1 MTTNSPTAGLSRRV
15 LSAYVAI
22 WSVLAVGAIGYLTA
36 AAAFP
41 EQLSAVKLSA
51 AEEAEVQGLK
61 ELAQNLKIELDGVRN
76 ELASVRRQRAEAE
89 ERAGGLASRLAALEA
104 AQTRPTETAAAA
116 EPRTAPPVP
125 RIINAPEPPAA
136 AAPIETGSIV
146 ASLKPG
152 DRPVAEK
159 QATAETPAAVPAR
172 KEPLQ
177 RTAGTPPPPKK
188 ADGGF
193 GTTEVKPK
201 QATVGLQLGASSSL
215 DMARL
220 NWSILADQNQE
231 LRSLQPRVSKSDA
244 RGAADPYNLIAG
256 PVGTREE
263 AQRLCGALEQRGV
276 SCKVGS
282 FGGDAL

>member
-1 MTTNSPTAGLSRRV
+1 MTTNSQPAGPSRRV
-15 LSAYVAI
+15 LGAYVAI

-41 EQLSAVKLSA
+41 EQLSAIKISA
-51 AEEAEVQGLK
+51 VDEAEVQGLK
-61 ELAQNLKIELDGVRN
+61 ELAHNLKIELDGVRN
-76 ELASVRRQRAEAE
+76 ELAAVRRQRAEAE
-89 ERAGGLASRLAALEA
+89 ERARGLASRLAALETPQA
-104 AQTRPTETAAAA
+104 RPADTAAAETKA
-116 EPRTAPPVP
+116 AAPTP
-125 RIINAPEPPAA
+125 RIINAPEPAAA

-146 ASLKPG
+146 ATLKPG
-152 DRPVAEK
+152 DRPVADK
-159 QATAETPAAVPAR
+159 QPAAEQPATAPAR
-172 KEPLQ
+172 KEPVQ
-177 RTAGTPPPPKK
+177 KTAATPPPPKK

-201 QATVGLQLGASSSL
+201 QPAVALQLGASSSL

-256 PVGTREE
+256 PIGSREE

>member
-1 MTTNSPTAGLSRRV
+1 MTTNSQPAGPSRRV

-41 EQLSAVKLSA
+41 EQLSAIKISGVD
-51 AEEAEVQGLK
+51 EAEVQGLK
-61 ELAQNLKIELDGVRN
+61 ELAQNLKVELDGVRN
-76 ELASVRRQRAEAE
+76 ELAAVRRQRAEAE
-89 ERAGGLASRLAALEA
+89 ERARGLASRLAALEA
-104 AQTRPTETAAAA
+104 PQARPADTAAAV
-116 EPRTAPPVP
+116 EPRAGAPAP
-125 RIINAPEPPAA
+125 RIINAPEPAAA

-146 ASLKPG
+146 ATLKPG
-152 DRPVAEK
+152 ERPVADK
-159 QATAETPAAVPAR
+159 QPQPDPPSVAPAR
-172 KEPLQ
+172 KEPVQ
-177 RTAGTPPPPKK
+177 KAVAAPPPPKK

-201 QATVGLQLGASSSL
+201 QPAVALQLGASSSL

-256 PVGTREE
+256 PIGSREE